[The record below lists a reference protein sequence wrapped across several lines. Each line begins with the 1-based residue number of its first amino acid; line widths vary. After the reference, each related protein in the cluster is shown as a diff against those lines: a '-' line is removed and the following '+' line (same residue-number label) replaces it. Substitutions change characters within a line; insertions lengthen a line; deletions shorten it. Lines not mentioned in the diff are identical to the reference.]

1 MRRLQV
7 VGNFKDESGNTVIAP
22 SGLLNIAVNFTGSN
36 NYLEIAEGCL
46 ISNYVINF
54 HASGSRVIIGDSRK
68 IGRSIHGHVIDMGH
82 DSKVVIGA
90 NVTAPFGVYISCA
103 EQTSI
108 TIGDDSTFAV
118 GTIIRSDDAHMI
130 FDVLTGYRANPSRDI
145 RIGSHV
151 WVGERAGI
159 LSGAVIGSGCMIGFQ
174 SVVKK
179 KFPNNCL
186 IVGSPARIAK
196 KNIAWDRAHTMHALN
211 GNLHYTQYPDVRYHQ
226 GNWQRTIEDQ

>member
-1 MRRLQV
+1 MRSLQV
-7 VGNFKDESGNTVIAP
+7 VGNYKDEQGNIVIAP
-22 SGLLNIAVNFTGSN
+22 SGLLNVVVNFSGSN

-46 ISNYVINF
+46 ISNYTINF
-54 HASGSRVIIGDSRK
+54 HSSESQVVIGDSLK
-68 IGRSIHGHVIDMGH
+68 IGRSIHGHVIDMGYK
-82 DSKVVIGA
+82 SKVLIGA

-108 TIGDDSTFAV
+108 TIGNDSTFAV
-118 GTIIRSDDAHMI
+118 GTIVRSDDAHMI
-130 FDVLTGYRANPSRDI
+130 FDVLTGYRANPSRDVQ
-145 RIGSHV
+145 IGSHV

-159 LSGAVIGSGCMIGFQ
+159 LSGAVIGSGCMVGFQ

-196 KNIAWDRAHTMHALN
+196 KNIAWDRAHTMHSSS
-211 GNLHYTQYPDVRYHQ
+211 GGLHYTQYPDVRYHHE
-226 GNWQRTIEDQ
+226 NWQRTVED